1 MFDTKLEL
9 DLPRLARRLIYNTYA
24 DTYLVYYIYTYLCV
38 HNGITLVPTERSNKL
53 RNLIDFLLKI
63 EITID
68 QFKWKAVNKSWE
80 FLESG
85 KTITANDNNVYKV
98 S

>member
-24 DTYLVYYIYTYLCV
+24 DIYLVYYIHIHMYVYV

-53 RNLIDFLLKI
+53 RNLIDL
-63 EITID
+63 
-68 QFKWKAVNKSWE
+68 A
-80 FLESG
+80 
-85 KTITANDNNVYKV
+85 
-98 S
+98 

>member
-1 MFDTKLEL
+1 M
-9 DLPRLARRLIYNTYA
+9 
-24 DTYLVYYIYTYLCV
+24 YTCVCV

-53 RNLIDFLLKI
+53 RNLIDFILKI
-63 EITID
+63 EITIV
-68 QFKWKAVNKSWE
+68 QLKNAKAVNKSRE

-85 KTITANDNNVYKV
+85 KTITANPTNLYKV